1 MFRGRVVKTAMIA
14 LIAILFAQD
23 MDAQRRTRTTSRDRS
38 NTRENTR
45 RSREPA
51 ADDLKTWYS
60 ISLGTLGF
68 GNSFSISGKFSYAA
82 KFKNRFSVGAFGKTF
97 YDLINVINGPD
108 FGLISYGG
116 GAFGRINITDDIFV
130 HSEYGYTNFETFDR
144 NTLRQFRESILYPS
158 VGGGYK
164 SGYGDWTYGFH
175 VLLPLSDR
183 ARDFVNLEYWIE
195 FNHNF

>member
-1 MFRGRVVKTAMIA
+1 MFSNRVLKAAMIA

-23 MDAQRRTRTTSRDRS
+23 MDAQRRTRTTSRDR
-38 NTRENTR
+38 NTTRERTR
-45 RSREPA
+45 NSREPA

-60 ISLGTLGF
+60 LSLGSLGF
-68 GNSFSISGKFSYAA
+68 GNSFSISGKVNYGA

-97 YDLINVINGPD
+97 YDLINVVNGPD

-116 GAFGRINITDDIFV
+116 GAFGRVNITDDIFI
-130 HSEYGYTNFETFDR
+130 HGEYGYTNFETFD
-144 NTLRQFRESILYPS
+144 NNLRQFREGILYPS

-164 SGYGDWTYGFH
+164 SGYGAWTYGFH
-175 VLLPLSDR
+175 VLLPLNDR